1 MAVLLGPDIPVR
13 PLVPVAGDTAPVFD
27 DDAACVA
34 PADTPAAPAGACPST
49 PAAAATLRPSEG
61 SVHSWDLSTGVDGP
75 GTRFV
80 TFLSG
85 CPLTCLYCHNPD
97 TWRMRNG
104 RRTSADAVIAEA
116 SKYTKFIAASGG
128 GATISG
134 GEPLLQP
141 VFAGELLHRMKHEL
155 GLHTALDTSGF
166 LGARATDALL
176 RDVDLVLL
184 DIKSWDPQTYQKVT
198 GRPLQPTLDFARRLA
213 DLGKEVHV
221 RFVLVPGL
229 TDAPENVAG
238 VASFAASLG
247 NVARVDVL
255 PFHKLGEA
263 KWEALDKEFTLHDT
277 PSPSPE
283 RVAEVKAVFAAEG
296 LNAV

>member
-1 MAVLLGPDIPVR
+1 MTVLFGSSIPV
-13 PLVPVAGDTAPVFD
+13 G
-27 DDAACVA
+27 
-34 PADTPAAPAGACPST
+34 PAAAVAVSAGQT
-49 PAAAATLRPSEG
+49 PAAAATQRPSEG

-97 TWRMRNG
+97 TMRMRNG
-104 RRTSADAVIAEA
+104 KRTSADDVIAEA
-116 SKYTKFIAASGG
+116 RKYTKFISASGG

-141 VFAGELLHRMKHEL
+141 VFAGELLHRMKNDL

-184 DIKSWDPQTYQKVT
+184 DIKSWDRETYRKVT
-198 GRPLQPTLDFARRLA
+198 GRPLEPTLDFARRLA
-213 DLGKEVHV
+213 CLGKEVHL

-229 TDAPENVAG
+229 TDARENVEG
-238 VASFAASLG
+238 VAAFAAGLG
-247 NVARVDVL
+247 NVSRVDVL
-255 PFHKLGEA
+255 PFHKLGES
-263 KWEALDKEFTLHDT
+263 KWEALDMPFTLHDT
-277 PSPSPE
+277 PSPTGE
-283 RVAEVKAVFAAEG
+283 QVAEANAVFTAHG
-296 LNAV
+296 LWAV

>member
-1 MAVLLGPDIPVR
+1 MAVLLSPEIPVGR
-13 PLVPVAGDTAPVFD
+13 PARFGCDE
-27 DDAACVA
+27 DA
-34 PADTPAAPAGACPST
+34 TTPAGA
-49 PAAAATLRPSEG
+49 ATRRPIVG

-104 RRTSADAVIAEA
+104 KRTSADDVVAEA
-116 SKYTKFIAASGG
+116 AKYTTFIRAAGG
-128 GATISG
+128 GATVSG

-141 VFAGELLHRMKHEL
+141 VFTGELLHRYKHDL

-166 LGARATDALL
+166 LGTRATDALL

-184 DIKSWDPQTYQKVT
+184 DIKSWDGETYQKVT
-198 GRPLQPTLDFARRLA
+198 GRPLQPTLDFAHRLA

-229 TDAPENVAG
+229 TDDPANIDG

-247 NVARVDVL
+247 NVSRVDVL
-255 PFHKLGEA
+255 PFHKLGES
-263 KWEALDKEFTLHDT
+263 KWQALDMNFTLHDT
-277 PSPSPE
+277 PSPAP
-283 RVAEVKAVFAAEG
+283 AALMAAREIFTSHG

>member
-1 MAVLLGPDIPVR
+1 MTVLFGTSLPVGPDAA
-13 PLVPVAGDTAPVFD
+13 VAVS
-27 DDAACVA
+27 
-34 PADTPAAPAGACPST
+34 AGQT
-49 PAAAATLRPSEG
+49 LAAAATQRPSEG

-97 TWRMRNG
+97 TWKMRNG
-104 RRTSADAVIAEA
+104 KRTSADAVIAEA
-116 SKYTKFIAASGG
+116 AKYRTFIAASGG
-128 GATISG
+128 GATVSG

-141 VFAGELLHRMKHEL
+141 VFAGELLHRLKHEL

-166 LGARATDALL
+166 LGVRATDALL
-176 RDVDLVLL
+176 RDTDLVLL
-184 DIKSWDPQTYQKVT
+184 DIKSWDRETYKKVT

-229 TDAPENVAG
+229 TDARENIEG
-238 VASFAASLG
+238 VAEFAGALG

-255 PFHKLGEA
+255 PFHKLGEG
-263 KWEALDKEFTLHDT
+263 KWQALDMNFTLHDT
-277 PSPSPE
+277 PSPGAE
-283 RVAEVKAVFAAEG
+283 QVAEAKAIFAARG
-296 LNAV
+296 LTAV